1 LALLKRLKAS
11 WTCTA
16 VHFDLAEA
24 LDLGLAFGLDLA
36 LALARTLD
44 LAETSPDFFAT
55 RGCFRFDAG
64 RSRVFARLDLGGY
77 LRVIFDMFRVY

>member
-1 LALLKRLKAS
+1 
-11 WTCTA
+11 
-16 VHFDLAEA
+16 LAEA
-24 LDLGLAFGLDLA
+24 LDLGLAFGL
-36 LALARTLD
+36 ALARTLD
-44 LAETSPDFFAT
+44 VAEASPDFFAT